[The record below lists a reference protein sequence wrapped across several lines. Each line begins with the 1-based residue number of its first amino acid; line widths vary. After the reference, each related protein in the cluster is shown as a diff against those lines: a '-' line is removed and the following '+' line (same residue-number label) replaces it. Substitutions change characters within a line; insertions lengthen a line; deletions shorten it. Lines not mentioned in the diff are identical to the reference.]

1 MRTGPVTLA
10 DAQWIVRFAPTASF
24 IVRMVSAASRG
35 DKTTLDSRDA
45 LEGPLSVGVFAL
57 VSVTKLIV
65 VCCSTVAR
73 TNSKR
78 PLSVDCGAAPSRR
91 PPGKSEP
98 FVPLVTML
106 VLSFAKPQPAAQLFC
121 RR

>member
-1 MRTGPVTLA
+1 
-10 DAQWIVRFAPTASF
+10 
-24 IVRMVSAASRG
+24 
-35 DKTTLDSRDA
+35 
-45 LEGPLSVGVFAL
+45 L